1 MGGFSYVLSLRAMS
15 QMADLMGDR
24 NASARYGSLATK
36 ATAEFHSLFWNADK
50 QRYGGDPGAIQSL
63 SLPALDIGAPPTEAL
78 HSAVVKTLH
87 DDPAT
92 NTNYTLRVGA
102 VTSKIL
108 LNILSENGLHETALR
123 TATSTEEP
131 SWGHVSPTALLLTQG
146 LANPASMALL
156 ASGGRSGTPPPAS
169 RAFKTTPSR
178 LRRTSPRGGKG
189 RPSTLGL

>member
-15 QMADLMGDR
+15 QMADLMGDLR
-24 NASARYGSLATK
+24 ASARYGSLATK
-36 ATAEFHSLFWNADK
+36 ATAEFHSIFWNAGQ

-63 SLPALDIGAPPTEAL
+63 SLPALDIGAPPTAAL
-78 HSAVVKTLH
+78 HSTVVKTLR
-87 DDPAT
+87 DDLVT

-131 SWGHVSPTALLLTQG
+131 SWGHVSDLLWHCWH
-146 LANPASMALL
+146 
-156 ASGGRSGTPPPAS
+156 GT
-169 RAFKTTPSR
+169 
-178 LRRTSPRGGKG
+178 G
-189 RPSTLGL
+189 